1 MPRVPKFAKMAKL
14 DFFSL
19 SEQHIMND
27 GLHFVDELLEV

>member
-1 MPRVPKFAKMAKL
+1 MPQGPKFVTVAKL

-27 GLHFVDELLEV
+27 GLYFVDELLEV